1 MKRCLSL
8 PGSRSLELGL
18 RPILM
23 GIVNVTPDSFYG
35 ESRRLDPLEAA
46 ERALALIGEGADIL
60 DFGAES
66 TRPGS
71 EAVDPEEEACR
82 LIPAI
87 RHFRKMSDAILSV
100 DTRRADVAR
109 AALDEGADII
119 NDIGALGDPGMAK
132 AAAGAGAAVVLMH
145 MRGAP
150 ATMQASPRYDDCAVE
165 VRDFLLSAAA
175 KALEAGIRPDAIIL
189 DPGIGF
195 GKQLEH
201 NLDLLNRLHLLTGSG
216 YPVLV
221 GLSRKRFVG
230 DLTGKPVEDRLPGSL
245 GAACASWIRGADI
258 FRVHDVAETRDALMV
273 FDAATRAGQKAGE
286 SLRRVHGL

>member
-1 MKRCLSL
+1 M
-8 PGSRSLELGL
+8 
-18 RPILM
+18 
-23 GIVNVTPDSFYG
+23 
-35 ESRRLDPLEAA
+35 
-46 ERALALIGEGADIL
+46 
-60 DFGAES
+60 
-66 TRPGS
+66 
-71 EAVDPEEEACR
+71 
-82 LIPAI
+82 
-87 RHFRKMSDAILSV
+87 
-100 DTRRADVAR
+100 
-109 AALDEGADII
+109 
-119 NDIGALGDPGMAK
+119 
-132 AAAGAGAAVVLMH
+132 
-145 MRGAP
+145 
-150 ATMQASPRYDDCAVE
+150 
-165 VRDFLLSAAA
+165 RDFLLAAAA

-230 DLTGKPVEDRLPGSL
+230 ELTGKPVEDRLPGSL

-273 FDAATRAGQKAGE
+273 FDAATRAGQEPGE